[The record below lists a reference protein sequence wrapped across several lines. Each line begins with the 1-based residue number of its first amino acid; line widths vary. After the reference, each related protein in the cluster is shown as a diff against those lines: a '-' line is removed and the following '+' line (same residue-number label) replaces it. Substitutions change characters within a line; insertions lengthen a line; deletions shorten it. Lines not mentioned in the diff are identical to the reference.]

1 MSQVVDTPTTEAP
14 STEAVVMVT
23 GQDEGAH
30 SEGSAVL
37 EAKAEAVVLG
47 KKAAK
52 KAEED
57 LILAVAT
64 EVEGLSKT
72 KALNM
77 AQILSET
84 VEVSY
89 FKLGGVLKVIKDNTW
104 FDGATDFDSFVS
116 EQYGFQ
122 ARKAHYLIQIYTDLV
137 TKQIPWAKV
146 SHLGWT
152 KLKDLSPVLTVE
164 NVDEWA
170 AKAEKL
176 TVAELQ
182 QVLKGATPAGEAGAK
197 TTDDFVKIA
206 FKVKSDQAQI
216 ITTAL
221 AKAKGELNT
230 EFDTV
235 ALENICAAYVAGST
249 GVAQAVDTSS
259 VDAFIKSTDFM
270 TLLGR
275 IAELNPEWDITV
287 DKAKEAS

>member
-1 MSQVVDTPTTEAP
+1 MSQVTENQEAATVETINVLDTGAESSATA
-14 STEAVVMVT
+14 AVQEVKT
-23 GQDEGAH
+23 
-30 SEGSAVL
+30 
-37 EAKAEAVVLG
+37 EAVVLG

-52 KAEED
+52 KTEED
-57 LILAVAT
+57 LILAVAI

-77 AQILSET
+77 AALLSET

-104 FDGATDFDSFVS
+104 FDGAADFDTFVA

-152 KLKDLSPVLTVE
+152 KLKDLSPVLTVD
-164 NVDEWA
+164 NVDEWVS
-170 AKAEKL
+170 KAEKL

-182 QVLKGATPAGEAGAK
+182 QVLKGATPTGEVGAK
-197 TTDDFVKIA
+197 TTDDFVKLT
-206 FKVKSDQAQI
+206 FKIKSDQAQI

-235 ALENICAAYVAGST
+235 ALENICASYVAGNIGT
-249 GVAQAVDTSS
+249 AQSVDTSS
-259 VDAFIKSTDFM
+259 VDSFIQSTDFM

-287 DKAKEAS
+287 DKAKAAA